1 MLANLLLCQDGRIQK
16 LLPPHTFLFR
26 IRANEPD
33 QKVILAEQTFKHETI
48 IAMTV

>member
-1 MLANLLLCQDGRIQK
+1 MGESRSSS
-16 LLPPHTFLFR
+16 PPHTFLFR